1 MMNKATWP
9 AVGTQL
15 VSGRNR
21 PSWQLERGTW
31 AATLVLALL
40 ATGCSTPRLSA
51 PDANA
56 YWSGRLAIE
65 VLKEPPET
73 LSASFELQGSA
84 QTGEMVLLSPI
95 GTTLALL
102 KWSAQGAQLT
112 QGQQQTQSNNL
123 QSLGARLT
131 GTELPIASLFEWLAG
146 RPAEAPGWQVDLSGH
161 AQGKITAVRQQ
172 PVPGAMLRIALD
184 R

>member
-1 MMNKATWP
+1 MMRYAKQRRACLS
-9 AVGTQL
+9 VCGL
-15 VSGRNR
+15 G
-21 PSWQLERGTW
+21 LL
-31 AATLVLALL
+31 TLL
-40 ATGCSTPRLSA
+40 GCATPRAKVTDTTSF
-51 PDANA
+51 
-56 YWSGRLAIE
+56 WSGRLA
-65 VLKEPPET
+65 LQLQSTPPQSW
-73 LSASFELQGSA
+73 SASFELQGSA
-84 QTGEMVLLSPI
+84 EQGQMTLFSPI

-131 GTELPIASLFEWLAG
+131 GTELPIAALFEWLAG

-172 PVPGAMLRIALD
+172 PVPGALLRIALD